1 MILITEGQNNTVN
14 ATCSRN
20 KQLTGSP
27 TYLWTMRHKLSNRS
41 WGGFIPFRII
51 PSVSY
56 TPGYDL
62 FTIKVDPTQPEVYT
76 STTSA
81 DTVNLH
87 LYEGEYFVKIY
98 EQVSTTNLNPSLS
111 YDVVYEG
118 IAKVLTTGDTY
129 QQISYTGNSNVFKIY
144 NG

>member
-1 MILITEGQNNTVN
+1 MILFNEGQINTVA

-20 KQLTGSP
+20 KQLTGNP

-41 WGGFIPFRII
+41 WGGFIPFRIV

-62 FTIKVDPTQPEVYT
+62 FTINIDETIPEVYT
-76 STTSA
+76 ASTSA
-81 DTVNLH
+81 NTVNLH
-87 LYEGEYFVKIY
+87 LYDGEYFVKIY
-98 EQVSTTNLNPSLS
+98 EQVSTTNLNPALS

-118 IAKVLTTGDTY
+118 IGVVQTTGTTFN
-129 QQISYTGNSNVFKIY
+129 QVSYTGNSNVFKIY